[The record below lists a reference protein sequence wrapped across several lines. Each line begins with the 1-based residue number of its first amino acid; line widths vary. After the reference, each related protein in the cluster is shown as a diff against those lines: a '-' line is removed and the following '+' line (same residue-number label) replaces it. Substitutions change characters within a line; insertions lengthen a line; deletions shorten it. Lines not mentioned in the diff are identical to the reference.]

1 MSEPI
6 YSAGKTKE
14 DTGKCVM
21 EGDPKFSAM
30 NSPLSEEIEYLRE
43 SLDDFSQR
51 GLYCFGYLDGD
62 EKDFEEFIEKFP

>member
-1 MSEPI
+1 
-6 YSAGKTKE
+6 
-14 DTGKCVM
+14 M
-21 EGDPKFSAM
+21 EGKPNFSAV
-30 NSPLSEEIEYLRE
+30 NCPLSEEIEYLRK